1 MRTLKKTLCLV
12 LCLAMMAG
20 LCVFASADFK
30 DADKIENTEAV
41 TILTGLG
48 VIQGDE
54 KGNFNPQGTLTRAEA
69 TVIITKILGAA
80 DIKATTDKFTDVTEN
95 YWGMPYIA
103 YCVAEEIVAGMG
115 DGTFAPNAKLTG
127 YQWATLLLR
136 TLGYKIEGES
146 WQIDVAKLVKSL
158 DLADGIT
165 FVGTEEISRQDAA
178 QMAFNALTVHMVEYV
193 GGTKITAGGV
203 EIVTDAKLQ
212 EITPTTTLADN
223 FGLKAPVVGIIT
235 ENKGT
240 GSAKT
245 VVAAAT
251 LNEDGTAASFG
262 AETAYTIE
270 TGLDMIGHVVKVYF
284 KDAKN
289 VYAVVDESEVITV
302 AKAISTAA
310 DLKAAFGKNTEEAT
324 ETYVF
329 TNYEGAKT
337 TTGYDKTGAAA
348 TVGTYVLYA
357 GEIVAQILPTTNEK
371 VLQKV
376 EAYKAPTAKAVGN
389 VTITGVT
396 AAGEFGAKASITL
409 QKVGDEDNED
419 VIALYDGIKVGDYVY
434 VSKIADNI
442 MTVEA
447 AEVVTAS
454 ATARN
459 TGAKKVTLD
468 GVSYK
473 YVTTDYSA
481 IALDTVAS
489 ADLGKTY
496 NFVLNAAGEVAGVY
510 GYTAESKATEYALV
524 LDVDYKAGEAPKLSN
539 GYTTK
544 YDTVTAYVL
553 LANGTK
559 ATYTYA
565 STESVSNT
573 NEDAKTALAASDEL
587 GATLVANG
595 VIKFAVDGTVFTE
608 VSNYVEATEFA
619 SAAIVAKT
627 AKVADGK
634 YLTATTP
641 IVYQG
646 TDPDLTKAAKL
657 VNGYAAAEAADAA
670 QATFVTDAK
679 GVIVVVFV
687 NKAYVGEEKTETNI
701 AYIPAD
707 VSGSADA
714 FLKDGKTYY
723 NYTVYVDGEAKT
735 LVSKKDDVAGTAG
748 FITYT
753 LKDEMLDSITSTISG
768 YTAATGTVGYVD
780 ESIIVI
786 DGKQY
791 DLNDAVVITDDT
803 ANDGDV
809 TLGGTVAADDTVKV
823 LYNAKGVAY
832 IAIVVAAA

>member
-20 LCVFASADFK
+20 LCVFASADFE
-30 DADKIENTEAV
+30 DQDKIENTEAV
-41 TILTGLG
+41 AVLTGLG
-48 VIQGDE
+48 VIQGDD
-54 KGNFNPQGTLTRAEA
+54 KGNFNPEGTLTRAEA
-69 TVIITKILGAA
+69 TVIITKVLGAA

-212 EITPTTTLADN
+212 EVTPTTTLADN

-310 DLKAAFGKNTEEAT
+310 DLKAAFGKNTEEAA

-337 TTGYDKTGAAA
+337 STGYDKTGAAA

-524 LDVDYKAGEAPKLSN
+524 LDVAYEAGKEPSLSN
-539 GYTTK
+539 GYTTEYAK
-544 YDTVTAYVL
+544 FTAYVL

-559 ATYTYA
+559 ATYTFTA
-565 STESVSNT
+565 EEATTVDGLKAEMGSTSEPLTVAKNT
-573 NEDAKTALAASDEL
+573 
-587 GATLVANG
+587 

-608 VSNYVEATEFA
+608 VQNYEETATT
-619 SAAIVAKT
+619 AAITAKT
-627 AKVADGK
+627 AKVDDGK

-646 TDPDLTKAAKL
+646 SDLTKAAKL
-657 VNGYAAAEAADAA
+657 VNGYAAAE
-670 QATFVTDAK
+670 QATAEQAIFVTDAK
-679 GVIVVVFV
+679 GVIVIVFV
-687 NKAYVGEEKTETNI
+687 NKAYTGEVKTETNI
-701 AYIPAD
+701 AYVPANI
-707 VSGSADA
+707 SGSTDA
-714 FLKDGKTYY
+714 FLDDGTTYY

-735 LVSKKDDVAGTAG
+735 LVSTKNNLSVAAG
-748 FITYT
+748 FISYV
-753 LKDEMLDSITSTISG
+753 LKNDLLDSFVVTASIEG
-768 YTAATGTVGYVD
+768 YDSAEGTVGYVD

-786 DGKQY
+786 GDDQY
-791 DLNDAVVITDDT
+791 ELNDAVVITDDT

-809 TLGGTVAADDTVKV
+809 TLGGTVAANDTVKV
-823 LYNAKGVAY
+823 LYTDKGVAY
-832 IAIVVAAA
+832 IAIVVAAAA